1 MVKGRHLPEA
11 FLEKLRKLI
20 PLNQWDKV
28 SKSFNAGKPTTFRVN
43 TLKTNASSIREKLT
57 SQGFKMENVL
67 WAKDAF
73 ILRKGLQKDLEKTDP
88 YQKGDIYIQGL
99 SSMIPPLALN
109 PQPGELV
116 LDLTAAPG
124 SKTTQMASLMK
135 GLGQIVACDNN
146 PIRVEKLRANVDR
159 QGATLVNIPDASDGG
174 LFWKNHFEVFDRVL
188 LDAPCSSEGRF
199 QLDEP
204 STYGYWRKET
214 NRKMAKDQRRL
225 FKSAFYSLK
234 PGGTMVYST
243 CTFAPEENEMVL
255 DWALE
260 TYGDALEIEDIPLS
274 LPATTRGLSGW
285 DGVKF
290 HPSVIKALRIL
301 PTADMEGFFAARLK
315 KTKSVPAPPPLE
327 FEVQSKNEETP
338 DAP

>member
-1 MVKGRHLPEA
+1 MRTTHLPEL
-11 FLEKLRKLI
+11 FLEKLRRII
-20 PLNQWDKV
+20 PSNQWEKV
-28 SKSFNAGKPTTFRVN
+28 LKTFATERPTTFRVN
-43 TLKTNASSIREKLT
+43 TLKTNGSSIREKLT

-67 WAKDAF
+67 WAKDVF

-99 SSMIPPLALN
+99 SSMIPPLLLN
-109 PQPGELV
+109 PQPGELL

-124 SKTTQMASLMK
+124 SKTTQMACLMK

-159 QGATLVNIPDASDGG
+159 QGATLVNVPDASDGG
-174 LFWKNHFEVFDRVL
+174 LFWKNHFEIFDRVL

-204 STYGYWRKET
+204 STYGYWRKDT
-214 NRKMAKDQRRL
+214 NRKMAKEQRRL
-225 FKSAFYSLK
+225 FKSAFFSLK

-260 TYGDALEIEDIPLS
+260 TYGDALEVEKITLPLPS
-274 LPATTRGLSGW
+274 HTKGLSAWG
-285 DGVKF
+285 DLKF
-290 HPSVIKALRIL
+290 KPSVVDSVRIL
-301 PTADMEGFFAARLK
+301 PTPDVEGFFAARLK
-315 KTKSVPAPPPLE
+315 KTKSVPVPPPME
-327 FEVQSKNEETP
+327 FETQPKNEEIP